1 MGSDFGAVATVC
13 VRTHSVSERERERE
27 ENRLPAQ
34 FSDHIV
40 QDHAILSCVDE
51 SIVNPNTGQRQLAT
65 VLAQIITRRSLF

>member
-1 MGSDFGAVATVC
+1 VGSDFGAAATVC
-13 VRTHSVSERERERE
+13 VRTHSVSERERE